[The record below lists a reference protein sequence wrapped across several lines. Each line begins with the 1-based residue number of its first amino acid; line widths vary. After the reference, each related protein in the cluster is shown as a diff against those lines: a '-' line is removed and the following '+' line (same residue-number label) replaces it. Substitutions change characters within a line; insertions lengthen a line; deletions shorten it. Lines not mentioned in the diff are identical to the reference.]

1 MELRVHRVPYSTNV
15 ERVALALAHKG
26 LTATWV
32 DVDPAD
38 RGALV
43 ALSGQDL
50 VPVLE
55 AGDEVVADSTAILRW
70 LDDRYPGVPLWP
82 QDPAERAGADIA
94 VAWFNEVWK
103 RAPNAIDAELG
114 TPRPDAGAIDAWSA
128 ELAATLPWFEALLGD
143 RDFLLGDRLGVLD
156 VVAFPFLKYG
166 VLPPGPG
173 DPDRFHTVLHEH
185 LPVAGRLPRLE
196 AWVARIDA
204 LPRA

>member
-26 LTATWV
+26 LTATCG

-70 LDDRYPGVPLWP
+70 LDDRYPGAPLWP

-103 RAPNAIDAELG
+103 RAPNAIERKPHWSP
-114 TPRPDAGAIDAWSA
+114 PRRS
-128 ELAATLPWFEALLGD
+128 T
-143 RDFLLGDRLGVLD
+143 
-156 VVAFPFLKYG
+156 
-166 VLPPGPG
+166 
-173 DPDRFHTVLHEH
+173 TS
-185 LPVAGRLPRLE
+185 
-196 AWVARIDA
+196 
-204 LPRA
+204 